1 MMAKNQNKTVATDQN
16 VRKFIDGVDNEVK
29 RNDSLTLLDMMADIT
44 DRPPVMWGSSLI
56 GFGTYHYKYASGR
69 EGDFFLTGFSPRK
82 QALTIYIMPG
92 FSEYEELLSNL
103 GKYKTGKSCL
113 YVKKLEDIDPDL
125 LRELISKS
133 VAYMRDNYDT
143 Q

>member
-1 MMAKNQNKTVATDQN
+1 MATNQNKTVPTEQSAEQFIAT
-16 VRKFIDGVDNEVK
+16 VENEVK
-29 RNDSLTLLDMMADIT
+29 REDSLSLLRMMSDIT

-92 FSEYEELLSNL
+92 FSEYEEILANL

-113 YVKKLEDIDPDL
+113 YVKKLDDIDRDL
-125 LRELISKS
+125 LKDLITRS

>member
-1 MMAKNQNKTVATDQN
+1 MAKNQNKTVATDQS
-16 VRKFIDGVDNEVK
+16 VQEFIDSVDNEVK
-29 RNDSLTLLDMMADIT
+29 KNDSLTLLDMMADIT
-44 DRPPVMWGSSLI
+44 GRPPVMWGSSLI

-92 FSEYEELLSNL
+92 FSEYDEILGKL

-113 YVKKLEDIDPDL
+113 YIKKLDDVDQEIL
-125 LRELISKS
+125 QELIAKS
-133 VAYMRDNYDT
+133 VAYMRDNYAT

>member
-1 MMAKNQNKTVATDQN
+1 MATSQNKTVPTDQSAEQ
-16 VRKFIDGVDNEVK
+16 FIDSVDNEVK
-29 RNDSLTLLDMMADIT
+29 RNDSRALLQMMTEIT

-69 EGDFFLTGFSPRK
+69 EGDFFITGFSPRK

-92 FSEYEELLSNL
+92 FSEYEQILKKL
-103 GKYKTGKSCL
+103 GKYKTGKYCL
-113 YVKKLEDIDPDL
+113 YVKKLDDIDRDL
-125 LRELISKS
+125 LKDLITQS
-133 VAYMRDNYDT
+133 VVYMRDKYDT

>member
-1 MMAKNQNKTVATDQN
+1 MAKNQNKTVATDQS
-16 VRKFIDGVDNEVK
+16 VRQFIDSVDNEVK

-92 FSEYEELLSNL
+92 FSDYEELLGNL

-113 YVKKLEDIDPDL
+113 YVKKLEDVDPDL

-133 VAYMRDNYDT
+133 VAYMRDNYET